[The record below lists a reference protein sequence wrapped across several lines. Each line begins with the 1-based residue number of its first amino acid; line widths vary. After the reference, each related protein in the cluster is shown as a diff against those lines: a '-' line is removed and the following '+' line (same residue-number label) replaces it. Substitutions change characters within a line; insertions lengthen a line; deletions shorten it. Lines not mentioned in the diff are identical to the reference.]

1 MAEIDINSLSEPE
14 MRLKKMQDLRAAGD
28 EPYKYSAERSAAI
41 ADLLQKYETLRPE
54 EESAET
60 YQIAGRVVAKRGH
73 GKASFGNILDQSGK
87 IQYYAKVDLLGEAA
101 YHKLLHGVDLGDIIQ
116 AQGKMFRTQRG
127 ELSLKLEKFE
137 ILTKALLPLP
147 EKFHGLTDK
156 ETRYRQRYLDLIA
169 NPEVKAVFQ
178 KRSRILRLVRELL
191 DGEGFIEV
199 ETPVLQMIPGG
210 AAARPFKTFH
220 NALSMDLYLR
230 ISLELPLKR
239 LIVGG
244 FEKVYEIGRVFRNE
258 GISYKHNPE
267 YTLLELYQA
276 YTDCEG
282 MLCLTERLISGT
294 VQALTGGYKIQYAGK
309 EIDFAP
315 PWKKV
320 AYSEI
325 KNMDVFEAETVQP
338 TFIVDFPLEDSPL
351 AKKHRS
357 KPGLVERFELIIAG
371 MELANAYSELND
383 PLDQDARFDEQ
394 VRQRAAGN
402 LEANMKDEDYI
413 TALKHGMPP
422 TGGLGI
428 GIDRLVMLLTGQESI
443 RDVLLF
449 PHMRELPKDCD
460 KII

>member
-1 MAEIDINSLSEPE
+1 MTEVDINSLSEPE
-14 MRLKKMQDLRAAGD
+14 MRLKKMQDMRAAGD
-28 EPYKYSAERSAAI
+28 EPYKYDCERDAFI
-41 ADLLQKYETLRPE
+41 ADLLQKYESLPPE
-54 EESAET
+54 GESAEA
-60 YQIAGRVVAKRGH
+60 YKIAGRVVAKRGH

-87 IQYYAKVDLLGEAA
+87 IQYYAKMDLLGEEA
-101 YHKLLHGVDLGDIIQ
+101 YHKLLHGVDLGDIVG
-116 AQGKMFRTQRG
+116 AEGKIFRTQRG
-127 ELSLKLEKFE
+127 ELSIRLEKLT

-169 NPEVKAVFQ
+169 NPEVKNVFVR
-178 KRSRILRLVRELL
+178 RSQILRLTRELL
-191 DGEGFIEV
+191 DKEGFIEV

-220 NALSMDLYLR
+220 NALAMDLYLR

-267 YTLLELYQA
+267 YTLMELYQA
-276 YTDCEG
+276 YTDCAG
-282 MLCLTERLISGT
+282 MLRLTERLISG
-294 VQALTGGYKIQYAGK
+294 VVKALTGGYKIPYGAK
-309 EIDFAP
+309 EIDFTT
-315 PWKKV
+315 PWPRV
-320 AYSEI
+320 PYGDI
-325 KNMDVFEAETVQP
+325 KDMDKFEAETVNP
-338 TFIVDFPLEDSPL
+338 VFVVDFPLADSPL
-351 AKKHRS
+351 AKKHRA

-383 PLDQDARFDEQ
+383 PVDQDARFDEQ
-394 VRQRAAGN
+394 VKQRAAGN

-413 TALKHGMPP
+413 VALQHGMPP

-428 GIDRLVMLLTGQESI
+428 GMDRLVMLLTGQESI
-443 RDVLLF
+443 RDVLFF
-449 PHMRELPKDCD
+449 PHMRELPKGQA
-460 KII
+460 

>member
-1 MAEIDINSLSEPE
+1 MSEIDINSLSEPE
-14 MRLKKMQDLRAAGD
+14 MRLKKMQDMRAAGD
-28 EPYKYSAERSAAI
+28 EPYKYSGERSAAI
-41 ADLLQKYETLRPE
+41 AELLQKYEPLKPE

-87 IQYYAKVDLLGEAA
+87 IQYYAKVDLLGETA
-101 YHKLLHGVDLGDIIQ
+101 YHKLLHEVDLGDIIW
-116 AQGKMFRTQRG
+116 AQGKIFRTQRG
-127 ELSLKLEKFE
+127 ELSIKLEKFE
-137 ILTKALLPLP
+137 MLTKALLPLP

-169 NPEVKAVFQ
+169 NPEVKNVFQ
-178 KRSRILRLVRELL
+178 KRSKILRLVRELL

-220 NALSMDLYLR
+220 NALSMELYLR

-282 MLCLTERLISGT
+282 MLLLTERLISGA
-294 VQALTGGYKIQYAGK
+294 VKALTGNYKIQYAGQ
-309 EIDFAP
+309 EIDFTT
-315 PWKKV
+315 PWKRV
-320 AYSEI
+320 VYGDI
-325 KNMDVFEAETVQP
+325 KNMDAFEAETVHP
-338 TFIVDFPLEDSPL
+338 TFIVDFPLADSPL

-357 KPGLVERFELIIAG
+357 KPGLVERFELIVAG

-394 VRQRAAGN
+394 VKQRAAGN
-402 LEANMKDEDYI
+402 LEANMKDEDYV

-449 PHMRELPKDCD
+449 PHMRELPKTE
-460 KII
+460 KQTI

>member
-1 MAEIDINSLSEPE
+1 MSAEDLGNLSEPE
-14 MRLKKMQDLRAAGD
+14 MRLKKMRDLRASGD
-28 EPYKYSAERSAAI
+28 EPYKYGCERDASI
-41 ADLLQKYETLRPE
+41 GELLEKYAYLKEE

-60 YQIAGRVVAKRGH
+60 YKIAGRVVAKRGH

-87 IQYYAKVDLLGEAA
+87 VQYYAKVDLLGEAA
-101 YHKLLHGVDLGDIIQ
+101 YEKLLHQVDMGDIIW
-116 AQGKMFRTQRG
+116 AQGKMFRTKRG

-137 ILTKALLPLP
+137 LLSKALLPLP
-147 EKFHGLTDK
+147 EKFHGLHDK

-169 NPEVKAVFQ
+169 NPDVKDVFQ
-178 KRSRILRLVRELL
+178 KRSKILRLVRDLL
-191 DGEGFIEV
+191 DDEGFIEV
-199 ETPVLQMIPGG
+199 ETPVLQTIPGG

-220 NALSMDLYLR
+220 NALAMELYLR

-276 YTDCEG
+276 YTDCDG
-282 MLCLTERLISGT
+282 MMELTERLISG
-294 VQALTGGYKIQYAGK
+294 VVKAMTGSYKIQYAGK
-309 EIDFAP
+309 EIDFTAP
-315 PWKKV
+315 WQRI
-320 AYSEI
+320 AHGDI
-325 KNMDVFEAETVQP
+325 KNMDAFEAEVVNP
-338 TFIVDFPLEDSPL
+338 TFVVDFPLEDSPL

-357 KPGLVERFELIIAG
+357 KPGLVERFELYISG

-383 PLDQDARFDEQ
+383 PLDQDERFDEQ
-394 VRQRAAGN
+394 VKQRAAGN

-449 PHMRELPKDCD
+449 PHMREQAKEVSA
-460 KII
+460 

>member
-1 MAEIDINSLSEPE
+1 
-14 MRLKKMQDLRAAGD
+14 
-28 EPYKYSAERSAAI
+28 
-41 ADLLQKYETLRPE
+41 
-54 EESAET
+54 
-60 YQIAGRVVAKRGH
+60 
-73 GKASFGNILDQSGK
+73 
-87 IQYYAKVDLLGEAA
+87 
-101 YHKLLHGVDLGDIIQ
+101 VDLGDIIG
-116 AQGKMFRTQRG
+116 ATGKMFRTRRG
-127 ELSLKLEKFE
+127 ELSLKIEKFE
-137 ILTKALLPLP
+137 LLTKALLPLP

-169 NPEVKAVFQ
+169 NPEVKDVFL
-178 KRSRILRLVRELL
+178 KRSRILRLLRELL

-220 NALSMDLYLR
+220 NALAMDLYLR

-267 YTLLELYQA
+267 YTLMELYQA
-276 YTDCEG
+276 YMDCEG
-282 MLCLTERLISGT
+282 MLQLTERLISG
-294 VQALTGGYKIQYAGK
+294 VVRGLTGGYKIQYAGK
-309 EIDFAP
+309 EIDFTAP
-315 PWKKV
+315 WQRV
-320 AYSEI
+320 VYGDI
-325 KNMDVFEAETVQP
+325 KNLDAFEAETVHP
-338 TFIVDFPLEDSPL
+338 VFIVDFPLADSPL
-351 AKKHRS
+351 AKKHRA
-357 KPGLVERFELIIAG
+357 KPGLVERFELLIAG

-383 PLDQDARFDEQ
+383 PVDQDERFDEQ

-449 PHMRELPKDCD
+449 PHMRELPRPETPA
-460 KII
+460 

>member
-14 MRLKKMQDLRAAGD
+14 MRLKKMQDMRAAGD
-28 EPYKYSAERSAAI
+28 EPYKYSAERSACI
-41 ADLLQKYETLRPE
+41 ADLLQKYEPLKPE

-60 YQIAGRVVAKRGH
+60 YQITGRVVAKRGH
-73 GKASFGNILDQSGK
+73 GKASFGNVLDQSGK
-87 IQYYAKVDLLGEAA
+87 LQYYAKVDLLGGPA
-101 YHKLLHGVDLGDIIQ
+101 YHKLLHGVDLGDFIW
-116 AQGKMFRTQRG
+116 ASGKIFRTQRG
-127 ELSLKLEKFE
+127 ELSIKLEKFE

-169 NPEVKAVFQ
+169 NPEVKDVFQ
-178 KRSRILRLVRELL
+178 KRSKILRLVRELL

-220 NALSMDLYLR
+220 NALSMELYLR

-282 MLCLTERLISGT
+282 MLLLTERLISGAVKATINLLPCGEDFT
-294 VQALTGGYKIQYAGK
+294 VI
-309 EIDFAP
+309 
-315 PWKKV
+315 
-320 AYSEI
+320 S
-325 KNMDVFEAETVQP
+325 
-338 TFIVDFPLEDSPL
+338 
-351 AKKHRS
+351 
-357 KPGLVERFELIIAG
+357 
-371 MELANAYSELND
+371 
-383 PLDQDARFDEQ
+383 
-394 VRQRAAGN
+394 
-402 LEANMKDEDYI
+402 
-413 TALKHGMPP
+413 
-422 TGGLGI
+422 
-428 GIDRLVMLLTGQESI
+428 
-443 RDVLLF
+443 
-449 PHMRELPKDCD
+449 
-460 KII
+460 

>member
-1 MAEIDINSLSEPE
+1 MPDITDNNLSEPE
-14 MRLKKMQDLRAAGD
+14 MRLQKMRELRRAGD
-28 EPYKYSAERSAAI
+28 EPYKYSCERSAAV
-41 ADLLQKYETLRPE
+41 AELLAKYSSLKE
-54 EESAET
+54 EEEAPET
-60 YQIAGRVVAKRGH
+60 YKIAGRVIAKRGH
-73 GKASFGNILDQSGK
+73 GKASFGNILDQTGR
-87 IQYYAKVDLLGEAA
+87 IQYYAKLDLLGAAA
-101 YHKLLHGVDLGDIIQ
+101 YEKLLHQVDLGDIIW
-116 AQGKMFRTQRG
+116 ASGKMFRTKRG

-169 NPEVKAVFQ
+169 NPEVKEVFV
-178 KRSRILRLVRELL
+178 KRSRILQLIRAYL
-191 DGEGFIEV
+191 DAEGFIEV
-199 ETPVLQMIPGG
+199 ETPVLQLIPGG

-220 NALSMDLYLR
+220 NALSMDLCLR

-244 FEKVYEIGRVFRNE
+244 FEKIYEIGRVFRNE

-276 YTDCEG
+276 YTDCAG
-282 MLCLTERLISGT
+282 MQNLTESLISNL
-294 VQALTGGYKIQYAGK
+294 VKNLTGGYKIQYAGR
-309 EIDFAP
+309 EINFAA
-315 PWKKV
+315 PWKRV
-320 AYSEI
+320 AYADL
-325 KNMDVFEAETVQP
+325 KDPAVFEREAVDP
-338 TFIVDFPLEDSPL
+338 VFIVDFPLEDSPL

-357 KPGLVERFELIIAG
+357 KLGLVERFELIVAG

-383 PLDQDARFDEQ
+383 PLDQDERFDEQ
-394 VRQRAAGN
+394 VRRRAAGN

-428 GIDRLVMLLTGQESI
+428 GIDRLAMLLTGQESI

-449 PHMRELPKDCD
+449 PHMRAALTPENR
-460 KII
+460 

>member
-1 MAEIDINSLSEPE
+1 MSAEDLSTLSEPE
-14 MRLKKMQDLRAAGD
+14 MRLKKLRDLRAAGED
-28 EPYKYSAERSAAI
+28 PYKYNCERNITVAE
-41 ADLLQKYETLRPE
+41 LLTKYSYLKE
-54 EESAET
+54 EEEAPEI
-60 YQIAGRVVAKRGH
+60 YKIAGRVVAKRGH
-73 GKASFGNILDQSGK
+73 GKASFGNIQDQTGK
-87 IQYYAKVDLLGEAA
+87 IQYYAKVDVLGEKD
-101 YHKLLHGVDLGDIIQ
+101 YEKLLHYVDMGDILWV
-116 AQGKMFRTQRG
+116 QGKMFRTKRG
-127 ELSLKLEKFE
+127 ELSLKLEKYE
-137 ILTKALLPLP
+137 LLTKSLLPLP
-147 EKFHGLTDK
+147 EKFHGLQDK

-169 NPEVKAVFQ
+169 NPDVKDVFQ
-178 KRSRILRLVRELL
+178 KRSKILRLVRELL
-191 DGEGFIEV
+191 DNENFIEV

-220 NALSMDLYLR
+220 NALAMELYLR

-276 YTDCEG
+276 YTDCAE
-282 MLCLTERLISGT
+282 MMQLTERVISG
-294 VQALTGGYKIQYAGK
+294 VVKALTGDYKIQYAGK
-309 EIDFAP
+309 EIDFTT
-315 PWKKV
+315 PWKRI
-320 AYSEI
+320 EHGQI
-325 KNMDVFEAETVQP
+325 KNMDAFEAEVLNP
-338 TFIVDFPLEDSPL
+338 TFVVDFPLADSPL

-357 KPGLVERFELIIAG
+357 KPDLVERFELYISG

-383 PLDQDARFDEQ
+383 PLDQDERFDEQ

-413 TALKHGMPP
+413 IALKHGMPP

-449 PHMRELPKDCD
+449 PHMRELPKE
-460 KII
+460 

>member
-1 MAEIDINSLSEPE
+1 

-28 EPYKYSAERSAAI
+28 EPYKYNCERSAVI
-41 ADLLQKYETLRPE
+41 AGLLQKYEPLKPE

-73 GKASFGNILDQSGK
+73 GKASFGNIADQSGK
-87 IQYYAKVDLLGEAA
+87 IQYYAKIDLLGESA
-101 YHKLLHGVDLGDIIQ
+101 YHKLLHGVDLGDIIW

-169 NPEVKAVFQ
+169 NPDVKDVFV
-178 KRSRILRLVRELL
+178 KRSKILRLVRELL

-220 NALSMDLYLR
+220 NALSMELYLR

-282 MLCLTERLISGT
+282 MLNLTERLISGVVKT
-294 VQALTGGYKIQYAGK
+294 LTGGYKIQYAGQ
-309 EIDFAP
+309 EIDFTT
-315 PWKKV
+315 PWKRI
-320 AYSEI
+320 AYGEI
-325 KNMDVFEAETVQP
+325 KNMDAFEAETVQP
-338 TFIVDFPLEDSPL
+338 AFVVDFPLEDSPL

-449 PHMRELPKDCD
+449 PHMRELPKNKADNPAE
-460 KII
+460 

>member
-1 MAEIDINSLSEPE
+1 

-28 EPYKYSAERSAAI
+28 EPYKYSCERNAAI
-41 ADLLQKYETLRPE
+41 ADLLQKYETLKPE

-87 IQYYAKVDLLGEAA
+87 IQYYAKVDLLGEPA
-101 YHKLLHGVDLGDIIQ
+101 YHKLLHGVDLGDIIW
-116 AQGKMFRTQRG
+116 AAGKIFRTQRG
-127 ELSLKLEKFE
+127 ELSIKLEKFE

-169 NPEVKAVFQ
+169 NPDVKAVFQ
-178 KRSRILRLVRELL
+178 KRSKILRLARELL
-191 DGEGFIEV
+191 DGKGFIEV

-220 NALSMDLYLR
+220 NALSMELYLR

-282 MLCLTERLISGT
+282 MLNLTERLISG
-294 VQALTGGYKIQYAGK
+294 VVKALTGGYKIQYAGK
-309 EIDFAP
+309 EIDFTP
-315 PWKKV
+315 PWKRITHG
-320 AYSEI
+320 EI
-325 KNMDVFEAETVQP
+325 KNLDAFEAETVQP
-338 TFIVDFPLEDSPL
+338 TFIVDFPLADSPL

-443 RDVLLF
+443 RDVILF
-449 PHMRELPKDCD
+449 PHMRELPKNKTDD
-460 KII
+460 AAE